1 MPDTLQSVFDL
12 PEVSFIDNDTVDAM
26 MNRMVSNFE
35 NKYKEVTGKS
45 RSLAPA
51 DPMRI
56 LIYSVALDLYQLEMY
71 TDRAGKQDL
80 LKYSYGEFLDNL
92 GGNRGVIRQQPK
104 AATTTIRFTLS
115 EPRGYAIG
123 IPAGTRVTN
132 GDGVYFATSE
142 YGEVEA
148 GKESVDIRATCTVE
162 GITGNGYMPG
172 QISTI
177 VDPVAYVESVS
188 NVTESG
194 GGANL
199 ETDESL
205 AERIFLAPD
214 SESTAG
220 SEGSYIYWAKT
231 YSTEVGDVV
240 PFSPEPCKVVIY
252 ALMKDG
258 TLPSSGFLKGLQESL
273 NSKTIRPI
281 TDNVTCSAPAVQTF
295 NVDVTYYINRS
306 DMAQAATIQNEVT
319 EAVNAYVLWQRSD
332 IGKDINPSEL
342 EHRIRAAGAKRAVI
356 RSPAFTVVSTTE
368 AAQPG
373 TVNIVYGGLEDD

>member
-35 NKYKEVTGKS
+35 KKYKEVTGKS

-92 GGNRGVIRQQPK
+92 GGNRGIIRQQPK

-142 YGEVEA
+142 YGEVDA
-148 GKESVDIRATCTVE
+148 GKESVDIRAT
-162 GITGNGYMPG
+162 
-172 QISTI
+172 
-177 VDPVAYVESVS
+177 
-188 NVTESG
+188 
-194 GGANL
+194 
-199 ETDESL
+199 
-205 AERIFLAPD
+205 
-214 SESTAG
+214 
-220 SEGSYIYWAKT
+220 
-231 YSTEVGDVV
+231 
-240 PFSPEPCKVVIY
+240 
-252 ALMKDG
+252 
-258 TLPSSGFLKGLQESL
+258 
-273 NSKTIRPI
+273 
-281 TDNVTCSAPAVQTF
+281 
-295 NVDVTYYINRS
+295 
-306 DMAQAATIQNEVT
+306 
-319 EAVNAYVLWQRSD
+319 
-332 IGKDINPSEL
+332 
-342 EHRIRAAGAKRAVI
+342 
-356 RSPAFTVVSTTE
+356 
-368 AAQPG
+368 
-373 TVNIVYGGLEDD
+373 